1 MQWLI
6 LILSNYL
13 IFSGIKPIAINKK
26 KMRKKVLHIDC
37 EKLDSPIVEKSNLK
51 IFEQT
56 ADRFAERKNT
66 QSRYYSIRPHT
77 TKPSMSK
84 TDNYFY
90 KKRSLAD
97 SGRKGNTRLQM
108 RRGCSSMDVHSILGK
123 TIFSHSFLGCRGDSC
138 EVEGRE
144 QAKRKLYLKIE
155 EHNKNLLSKR
165 FTFGKQ
171 EEEKEGAK

>member
-1 MQWLI
+1 M
-6 LILSNYL
+6 
-13 IFSGIKPIAINKK
+13 
-26 KMRKKVLHIDC
+26 LHIDW
-37 EKLDSPIVEKSNLK
+37 ENPVSPIGEKGNLK
-51 IFEQT
+51 IFAQT

-66 QSRYYSIRPHT
+66 QGRYYSMRPHT

-97 SGRKGNTRLQM
+97 GGRKVNTRLQM

-123 TIFSHSFLGCRGDSC
+123 TIFSHSFLGWRGDSC

-144 QAKRKLYLKIE
+144 QAKKKLYLKIE

-165 FTFGKQ
+165 FAFGKQ
-171 EEEKEGAK
+171 AEEQEGAK